1 MEKHMKL
8 TVKTKKIVTL
18 SLILIVSSLALL
30 GLAGVFTPNEV
41 AEPVISNLDSI
52 VREGYYSKYLSM
64 HQEEYGTD
72 ETRVVDAV
80 DFVLSDGEVLEP
92 DQMRYVWMNDS
103 SLFLNV
109 FMDVEGLYFIHMKY
123 MSLSDSHIPI
133 GLSIKLNSEDTSP
146 YYEASQ
152 ITLSTLWTEAEET
165 LGVDRYGNDV
175 SVTQKTFDVE
185 QDVVLRDAQRLYQ
198 DGLSFYL
205 TSGENTIEIEK
216 ISGELSLS
224 QIRIEPKKTYVSYAD
239 YLMSSED
246 STSFITRI
254 EAEESLYRNS
264 STIARGV
271 SRDPLVEPFSMTKLK
286 LNVLGTDSY
295 DVSGDAATWS
305 SDIEDAGWYY
315 ITLKTQILRQ
325 NASVYKTLYVNGEI
339 PFDEAKHLA
348 FSYSRD
354 WQNLTLQSLEGEPL
368 RIYLEPGDL
377 ITLEVDS
384 SLFTSV
390 VEKLRMMTA
399 EMSQVGLDVT
409 KLTRNNTDQGIDW
422 EMLDYFPNLNDD
434 LSKWINE
441 LNEVSDVLRA
451 LYGFNGDAQIIR
463 DMEAAI
469 SKIIKIQEDINELP
483 RRLTLLSTGSS
494 SAVQLISN
502 QLDNILKQPQV
513 LDAIYLHT
521 DLDAVPNPN
530 SNFFINFRVFFARF
544 FLSFVDQSYS
554 DQATSEEL
562 EIWVNRSR
570 QYVDLLQKIT
580 DDQFTKTSGIKVK
593 ISLIN
598 DDGKLLL
605 ANSANQQPDAALGI
619 SAWIPNE
626 YGMRGMLYDMSK
638 AEGFSDVIDV
648 YNPEQLIPM
657 TYDGKLFGLP
667 ETENFYVMFYRKD
680 ILEELDLEV
689 PSTWQDVLDMLPV
702 LRRYGMSF
710 YIPLSSSSALKSF
723 DSTAPF
729 INQFEGKIY
738 SDDGLSSA
746 IDDENTIKALT
757 FMTDLYREYSMPYQV
772 PSFFNSFRYG
782 DIPIGIGDF
791 GMYLQLM
798 NAASDIS
805 GLWDIA
811 LVPGI
816 EHEVYNTE
824 TEMVETVVNRS
835 MGGAQQASI
844 IFEKSEQ
851 KAEAWE
857 FLTWWMSTET
867 QILFSETLV
876 NTLGT
881 RYMWNSAN
889 LEAFESFRWN
899 EEHKRIIMEQWTHLK
914 EVPKIPGSYI
924 IEREI
929 SNTWNSVVYDDAN
942 LRSTVSDALIKIDKE
957 LQRKMQEFG
966 YLDAKGNIIKPFNLP
981 TIEEILRWYH
991 D

>member
-1 MEKHMKL
+1 
-8 TVKTKKIVTL
+8 
-18 SLILIVSSLALL
+18 
-30 GLAGVFTPNEV
+30 
-41 AEPVISNLDSI
+41 
-52 VREGYYSKYLSM
+52 
-64 HQEEYGTD
+64 
-72 ETRVVDAV
+72 
-80 DFVLSDGEVLEP
+80 
-92 DQMRYVWMNDS
+92 
-103 SLFLNV
+103 
-109 FMDVEGLYFIHMKY
+109 
-123 MSLSDSHIPI
+123 
-133 GLSIKLNSEDTSP
+133 
-146 YYEASQ
+146 
-152 ITLSTLWTEAEET
+152 
-165 LGVDRYGNDV
+165 
-175 SVTQKTFDVE
+175 
-185 QDVVLRDAQRLYQ
+185 
-198 DGLSFYL
+198 
-205 TSGENTIEIEK
+205 
-216 ISGELSLS
+216 
-224 QIRIEPKKTYVSYAD
+224 
-239 YLMSSED
+239 
-246 STSFITRI
+246 
-254 EAEESLYRNS
+254 
-264 STIARGV
+264 
-271 SRDPLVEPFSMTKLK
+271 PFSMTKLK

-295 DVSGDAATWS
+295 DVSGDAATWEAG
-305 SDIEDAGWYY
+305 IESAGWYY

-325 NASVYKTLYVNGEI
+325 NASIYKTLYVNGEI
-339 PFDEAKHLA
+339 PFEEAKHLV

-354 WQNLTLQSLEGEPL
+354 WQNLSLKTLDGEPL
-368 RIYLEPGDL
+368 KIYLEPGDL
-377 ITLEVDS
+377 ISLEVDS
-384 SLFTSV
+384 SLFVRV

-399 EMSQVGLDVT
+399 EMSQMGLDVT

-422 EMLDYFPNLNDD
+422 EMLDYFPDLNIV
-434 LSKWINE
+434 LSRWIDE
-441 LNEVSDVLRA
+441 LDEVNQVLRA
-451 LYGFNGDAQIIR
+451 LYGFSNDAQIIR

-469 SKIIKIQEDINELP
+469 SKIEKVQDDVNELP

-513 LDAIYLHT
+513 LDAIFLHT
-521 DLDAVPNPN
+521 DLDAVPDPNP
-530 SNFFINFRVFFARF
+530 NFFINFRVFFARF

-554 DQATSEEL
+554 DQASSEEL

-580 DDQFTKTSGIKVK
+580 DDQFTSQSGIKVK

-626 YGMRGMLYDMSK
+626 YGMRGMLYDMSQ

-667 ETENFYVMFYRKD
+667 ETENFFVMFYRKD

-689 PSTWQDVLDMLPV
+689 PNTWQDVLDMLPV

-746 IDDENTIKALT
+746 IDDENTIEALT

-791 GMYLQLM
+791 GMYLQLN

-816 EHEVYNTE
+816 EHAVYNEDTDT
-824 TEMVETVVNRS
+824 TEMVVNRS

-844 IFEKSEQ
+844 IFEKSEK

-899 EEHKRIIMEQWTHLK
+899 EEHKSIIMEQWTHLK

-966 YLDAKGNIIKPFNLP
+966 YLDAKGNVIKPFNLP
-981 TIEEILRWYH
+981 TIEEVLRWYN

>member
-1 MEKHMKL
+1 MEKHMKMTL
-8 TVKTKKIVTL
+8 KMKKIVTL

-30 GLAGVFTPNEV
+30 GLAGVFTPKET
-41 AEPVISNLDSI
+41 ADPVITNLESVI
-52 VREGYYSKYLSM
+52 REGHYSEYLSM
-64 HQEEYGTD
+64 YQEEFGTD
-72 ETRVVDAV
+72 DPFVVEAV
-80 DFVLSDGEVLEP
+80 DFVLPLGEFLEP
-92 DQMRYVWMNDS
+92 DQLSYEWVSDS
-103 SLFLNV
+103 SMTLNV
-109 FMDVEGLYFIHMKY
+109 TIDTEGLYFIHVKY

-133 GLSIKLNSEDTSP
+133 GLSIRLNGEEDSP

-152 ITLSTLWTEAEET
+152 ITLPTLWTEAEET

-175 SVTQKTFDVE
+175 SVTQKTFDVD
-185 QDVVLRDAQRLYQ
+185 QDIVLRDAQRLYQ

-205 TSGENTIEIEK
+205 TTGDNTIEIEK
-216 ISGELSLS
+216 ISGELSLK
-224 QIRIEPKKTYVSYAD
+224 QVRIEPKKTYISYETYSQNA
-239 YLMSSED
+239 ED
-246 STSFITRI
+246 SASSIVRI

-295 DVSGDAATWS
+295 DVSGDQATWETG
-305 SDIEDAGWYY
+305 IESAGWYY

-325 NASVYKTLYVNGEI
+325 NASIYKTLYVNGEI
-339 PFDEAKHLA
+339 PFEEAKHLV
-348 FSYSRD
+348 FSYSRN
-354 WQNLTLQSLEGEPL
+354 WQNLSLKTLDGEPL
-368 RIYLEPGDL
+368 KIYLEPGDL
-377 ITLEVDS
+377 LSLEVDS
-384 SLFTSV
+384 SLFVSI

-399 EMSQVGLDVT
+399 EMSQMGLDVT

-422 EMLDYFPNLNDD
+422 EMLDYFPDLNIV
-434 LSKWINE
+434 LSRWIDELDEVNE
-441 LNEVSDVLRA
+441 VLRA
-451 LYGFNGDAQIIR
+451 LYGFNNDAQIIR

-469 SKIIKIQEDINELP
+469 SKIEKIQDDVNELP

-513 LDAIYLHT
+513 LDALFLHT
-521 DLDAVPNPN
+521 DLDAVPDPNP
-530 SNFFINFRVFFARF
+530 NFFINFRVFFARF

-554 DQATSEEL
+554 DQASSEEL

-580 DDQFTKTSGIKVK
+580 DDQFTSQSGIKVK

-626 YGMRGMLYDMSK
+626 YGMRGMLYDMSQ

-667 ETENFYVMFYRKD
+667 ETENFFVMFYRKD

-746 IDDENTIKALT
+746 IDDENTIEALT

-791 GMYLQLM
+791 GMYLQLN

-816 EHEVYNTE
+816 EHEVYNEDTDT
-824 TEMVETVVNRS
+824 TEMVINRS

-844 IFEKSEQ
+844 IFEKSEK

-899 EEHKRIIMEQWTHLK
+899 EEHKSIIMEQWTHLK

-966 YLDAKGNIIKPFNLP
+966 YLDAKGNVIKPFNLP
-981 TIEEILRWYH
+981 TIEEVLRWYN